1 MKLLFE
7 GQNFCQQPLLPF
19 SQNPLTVVGKL
30 PLSSV
35 EKMVQ
40 MQVDHV
46 VNSSGIVYDQWHYTN
61 EK

>member
-19 SQNPLTVVGKL
+19 SQNRKL

-46 VNSSGIVYDQWHYTN
+46 VNFSGIVYDQWHYTN